1 MVGEMFEIYWSQMTE
16 NALESSTIIGEML
29 EIYLF
34 QMAKNASESST
45 WLEKCLKFTHLK
57 WLKIHLNQ

>member
-34 QMAKNASESST
+34 QMAKNALEST
-45 WLEKCLKFTHLK
+45 IWLEKCSKFTCLK
-57 WLKIHLNQ
+57 